1 MNAPVKQTEVMPV
14 IAEAALVE
22 VLSSSLYPGAAH
34 NSVVMVLA
42 YCKAAQLDPMLKPVH
57 IVPIWQKGKGTDR
70 GGMVDV
76 VMPGIGLYRI
86 QAARTGQYAGM
97 TEPEYGPE
105 VSVKLG
111 GVDVIYPEWCR
122 VTVKRQMAS
131 GQIAE
136 FTANERWLENYATAS
151 KDSAAPN
158 AMWKRRAF
166 AQLAK
171 CAEAQALRKA
181 FPEVGSMPTS
191 DEMEG
196 KSFDEAARDVSPASS
211 RAQPKEPEGLQS
223 CDDDKFA
230 ANMAKYRSP
239 IETGKITAADVI
251 AKLGTKYTLSPEQIQ
266 QIESLE
272 AIEGEH
278 A

>member
-22 VLSSSLYPGAAH
+22 VLSGSLYPGAAH

-57 IVPIWQKGKGTDR
+57 IVPIWQKGQAGQAGR
-70 GGMVDV
+70 MVDV

-86 QAARTGQYAGM
+86 QAARTEQYAGM

-105 VSVKLG
+105 ISAKLG
-111 GVDVIYPEWCR
+111 GVDVTYPEWCR

-151 KDSAAPN
+151 KDSPAPN

-181 FPEVGSMPTS
+181 FPEVGSAPTS

-196 KSFDEAARDVSPASS
+196 KSFDEAARDVSPAAS

-230 ANMAKYRSP
+230 ANMAKYRAP

>member
-1 MNAPVKQTEVMPV
+1 MNAPAKHADALPA
-14 IAEAALVE
+14 IAESALVE
-22 VLSSSLYPGAAH
+22 VLTGSLYPGAER

-57 IVPIWQKGKGTDR
+57 IVPIFQKGR
-70 GGMVDV
+70 GMVDT

-86 QAARTGQYAGM
+86 QAARTGQYAGIS
-97 TEPEYGPE
+97 EPEYGPTINTTLAGVE
-105 VSVKLG
+105 VS
-111 GVDVIYPEWCR
+111 YPEWCR
-122 VTVKRQMAS
+122 ITVKRQMAN

-136 FTANERWLENYATAS
+136 FSATERWLENYATAS

-196 KSFDEAARDVSPASS
+196 KSFDEAARDVSPAAN
-211 RAQPKEPEGLQS
+211 RAEPKEPECLPPFEA
-223 CDDDKFA
+223 DKFT
-230 ANMAKYRSP
+230 ANLGKYQES
-239 IETGKITAADVI
+239 IDAGKATAAAVI
-251 AKLGTKYTLSPEQIQ
+251 AKLSTKYTLSPEQIQ

>member
-1 MNAPVKQTEVMPV
+1 MNAPVKNSEVMPV

-97 TEPEYGPE
+97 TEPEYGPTITATMAGVE
-105 VSVKLG
+105 VS
-111 GVDVIYPEWCR
+111 YPEWCR

-196 KSFDEAARDVSPASS
+196 KSFDEAARDVSPAASH
-211 RAQPKEPEGLQS
+211 AEAKEPEALPPY
-223 CDDDKFA
+223 DDGQFA
-230 ANMAKYRSP
+230 ANLGAYQEQIDASKA
-239 IETGKITAADVI
+239 TAARII
-251 AKLGTKYTLSPEQIQ
+251 AKLSTRYTLSPEQIQ

-272 AIEGEH
+272 AIEGKH

>member
-1 MNAPVKQTEVMPV
+1 MNAPVKQAEVMPV

-151 KDSAAPN
+151 KDSTAPN

-196 KSFDEAARDVSPASS
+196 KSFDEAARDVSPAAYSE
-211 RAQPKEPEGLQS
+211 RKEDAGLPA
-223 CDDDKFA
+223 CEAEKFA
-230 ANMAKYRSP
+230 VNMAKYGP
-239 IETGKITAADVI
+239 AIEAGKQTAADVI
-251 AKLGTKYTLSPEQIQ
+251 AKLNTRYTLNPEQIQ

>member
-196 KSFDEAARDVSPASS
+196 KSFDEAARDVSPSAS
-211 RAQPKEPEGLQS
+211 RAEPQEPESLPPFA
-223 CDDDKFA
+223 DDKFT
-230 ANMAKYRSP
+230 ANLATYQAS
-239 IETGKITAADVI
+239 IDAGKATAAAVI